1 MGNTVLS
8 SGAFVAVQIDD
19 PGSHYGGATIKGRIF
34 LDVQKSS
41 VSADSLNIRFYGREH
56 SCVVYYVTRGNRR
69 INIHIHTYTY
79 IIYTYIHT
87 FIHCYMQK
95 N

>member
-8 SGAFVAVQIDD
+8 TGAFVAVQIDD
-19 PGSHYGGATIKGRIF
+19 PGSHYGGSTLKGRIF

-41 VSADSLNIRFYGREH
+41 VSADSLNIRFYGCEH
-56 SCVVYYVTRGNRR
+56 SCVVYYVTRGTRK
-69 INIHIHTYTY
+69 ID
-79 IIYTYIHT
+79 IIYHYLYNTSQWCIYISLHT
-87 FIHCYMQK
+87 FSYI